1 MVQIVLQTGALSVS
15 QNLADV
21 SGPDCGGVVQ
31 FIGSVRHQTGGR
43 EVLYLEFEAYEP
55 MAIKEME
62 KIALAS
68 IAQFGITRMSIHHRL
83 GRVELGESAVCIAA
97 AAPHRKAAFAA
108 CAYAID
114 TLKETVPIW
123 KKEFFTD
130 GAVWVSATP

>member
-1 MVQIVLQTGALSVS
+1 MTPLSPED
-15 QNLADV
+15 NLAAV

-31 FIGSVRHQTGGR
+31 FIGSVRDQTQGK

-62 KIALAS
+62 KIAQQAK
-68 IAQFGITRMSIHHRL
+68 AQFGVHRLSIHHRL
-83 GRVELGESAVCIAA
+83 GRVALGEVAVCIAA

-108 CAYAID
+108 CAFAID

-130 GAVWVSATP
+130 GAVWVSSTP

>member
-1 MVQIVLQTGALSVS
+1 MTPLSPED
-15 QNLADV
+15 NLAAV

-31 FIGSVRHQTGGR
+31 FIGSVRDQTQGK

-62 KIALAS
+62 KIAQQAK
-68 IAQFGITRMSIHHRL
+68 AQFGIHRLSIHHRL
-83 GRVELGESAVCIAA
+83 GRVELGEVAVCIAA

-108 CAYAID
+108 CAFAID

-130 GAVWVSATP
+130 GAIWVSATP